1 MAKELYVG
9 HLPYEAT
16 QDDLRRL
23 FSVAGTVTSVHIIT
37 DPATGKSKGCGYVRM
52 ASEEELQEAIEC
64 LDGAL
69 MENRVITVS
78 IANPQ
83 KQAPKPA
90 PGATR
95 HTKPGSRR
103 ARAQQKSTQK
113 P

>member
-16 QDDLRRL
+16 ADDLRRL

-37 DPATGKSKGCGYVRM
+37 DPETGKSKGCGYVRM
-52 ASEEELQEAIEC
+52 AEEEQLKEAIDC

-69 MENRVITVS
+69 MENRMITVS

-83 KQAPKPA
+83 KMQTKPHSHG
-90 PGATR
+90 PGNTR
-95 HTKPGSRR
+95 PGSRR
-103 ARAQQKSTQK
+103 ARARQR
-113 P
+113 

>member
-16 QDDLRRL
+16 ADDLRRM

-37 DPATGKSKGCGYVRM
+37 DPETGKSKGCGYVRM
-52 ASEEELQEAIEC
+52 ADEAQLLEAIEC

-69 MENRVITVS
+69 MENRVIAVS

-83 KQAPKPA
+83 KEREKPLTR
-90 PGATR
+90 GAGNTQ
-95 HTKPGSRR
+95 PGSRR
-103 ARAQQKSTQK
+103 ARARQK

>member
-16 QDDLRRL
+16 TEDLRKM

-37 DPATGKSKGCGYVRM
+37 DPETGKSKGCGYVRM
-52 ASEEELQEAIEC
+52 ADEAQLQEAIEC

-83 KQAPKPA
+83 KAHEKPLTR
-90 PGATR
+90 GAGNTQ
-95 HTKPGSRR
+95 PGSRR
-103 ARAQQKSTQK
+103 ARARQKQ
-113 P
+113 

>member
-16 QDDLRRL
+16 ADDLRTM

-37 DPATGKSKGCGYVRM
+37 DPETGKSKGCGYVRM
-52 ASEEELQEAIEC
+52 ASEEELNEAIEC

-69 MENRVITVS
+69 MENRMITVC

-83 KQAPKPA
+83 KPPA
-90 PGATR
+90 KRPGGPSAFA
-95 HTKPGSRR
+95 KPGSRR
-103 ARAQQKSTQK
+103 SRARQK